1 MPIIKTPIVFERKV
15 SKRSEEETLERR
27 TFPDPGKNKQKKQFL
42 AKKEL
47 KSNNFQLKVFF

>member
-1 MPIIKTPIVFERKV
+1 MPIVFERKV

>member
-1 MPIIKTPIVFERKV
+1 MPIVFERKV

-27 TFPDPGKNKQKKQFL
+27 TFPDPGKNKKKQFL

>member
-27 TFPDPGKNKQKKQFL
+27 TFPDPGKNKKKTISC
-42 AKKEL
+42 KKGI
-47 KSNNFQLKVFF
+47 KVK